1 MIDVIMYVYINK
13 MRRTQIYIDEKF
25 YRLLKKESKTTGKT
39 MSEIIRESIKDRV
52 NRRVEEILRR
62 MEMVYGAWEDR
73 ELDVEEYVRGLRRE
87 RSL

>member
-1 MIDVIMYVYINK
+1 

-39 MSEIIRESIKDRV
+39 MSEIIRESIKNRM

-62 MEMVYGAWEDR
+62 TEAVYGIWKNR
-73 ELDVEEYVRGLRRE
+73 KFDVEEYIRELRRD
-87 RSL
+87 RNL

>member
-1 MIDVIMYVYINK
+1 

-39 MSEIIRESIKDRV
+39 MSELIRESIKKRM

-62 MEMVYGAWEDR
+62 TEAVYGIWKDR
-73 ELDVEEYVRGLRRE
+73 KFDVEEYIRELRRD
-87 RSL
+87 RNL

>member
-1 MIDVIMYVYINK
+1 

-39 MSEIIRESIKDRV
+39 MSELIRESIKNRM

-62 MEMVYGAWEDR
+62 AEAVYGIWKDR
-73 ELDVEEYVRGLRRE
+73 KFDVEEYIRELRRD
-87 RSL
+87 RNL

>member
-1 MIDVIMYVYINK
+1 
-13 MRRTQIYIDEKF
+13 MRRTQIYIDEKS
-25 YRLLKKESKTTGKT
+25 YRILKKESKTTGKT

-62 MEMVYGAWEDR
+62 MEIVYGAWADR
-73 ELDVEEYVRGLRRE
+73 ELNVEEYIRGLRRE

>member
-1 MIDVIMYVYINK
+1 

-39 MSEIIRESIKDRV
+39 MSELIRESIKNRM

-62 MEMVYGAWEDR
+62 TEGVYGIWKDR
-73 ELDVEEYVRGLRRE
+73 KFDVEEYIRELRRD
-87 RSL
+87 RNL

>member
-1 MIDVIMYVYINK
+1 

-39 MSEIIRESIKDRV
+39 MSELIRESIKNRI

-62 MEMVYGAWEDR
+62 TEAVYGIWKDR
-73 ELDVEEYVRGLRRE
+73 KFDVEEYLREVRRDRNL
-87 RSL
+87 

>member
-1 MIDVIMYVYINK
+1 

-39 MSEIIRESIKDRV
+39 MSEIIRESIKNRM

-62 MEMVYGAWEDR
+62 TEAVYGIWKDR
-73 ELDVEEYVRGLRRE
+73 KFDVEEYIRELRRD
-87 RSL
+87 RNL

>member
-1 MIDVIMYVYINK
+1 

-39 MSEIIRESIKDRV
+39 MSELIRESIKNRM

-62 MEMVYGAWEDR
+62 TEAVYGIWKDR
-73 ELDVEEYVRGLRRE
+73 KFDVEEYIRELRRD
-87 RSL
+87 RNL

>member
-1 MIDVIMYVYINK
+1 

-39 MSEIIRESIKDRV
+39 MSELIRESIKNRM

-62 MEMVYGAWEDR
+62 TEAVYGIWKDRKFDAEEYIR
-73 ELDVEEYVRGLRRE
+73 ELRRD
-87 RSL
+87 RNL